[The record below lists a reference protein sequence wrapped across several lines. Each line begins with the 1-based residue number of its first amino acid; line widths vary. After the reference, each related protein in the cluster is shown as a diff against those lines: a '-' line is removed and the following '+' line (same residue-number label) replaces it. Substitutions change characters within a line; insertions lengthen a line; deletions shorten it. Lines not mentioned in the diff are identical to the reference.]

1 MHSNTNGT
9 KKGRKKRRSETL
21 PLTNFDLGA
30 PFLPPS
36 LLRLLHTI
44 LKVQLLSQKSIL
56 TPLFL
61 LSSVKFNDYFLK
73 KSDENGF
80 LEQCSARQL

>member
-56 TPLFL
+56 TPFIICQ
-61 LSSVKFNDYFLK
+61 VRFNDYFLK